1 MSTNKFSN
9 IRIGIRPVIDGRT
22 GGVREV
28 LEEQT
33 MKMAHSVASLIS
45 EHLRYPDGS
54 SVECILAD
62 SCIGGV
68 LEAKLADEKFCLAN
82 VGATISVTPSW
93 AYGSET
99 IDTNLLRPK
108 AIWGFN
114 GSERS
119 GAVYLAAA
127 LAAHNQKGLP
137 AFGIYGEDVQ
147 DKDVSSIP
155 ADVKQKLLQFARC
168 ALAVAEMKGKSYLSI
183 GSVSMG
189 IAGSIVNENFFEDYL
204 GMHNEYVDMS
214 EINRRI
220 QLGIYDKDEYNKA
233 LVWTKEYCKEGR
245 DFNEPGTQLSRE
257 KKDEVWRFVVKMTL
271 IMRDLM
277 IGNPKLAELGYTE
290 EALGHHAI
298 AAGFQGQRHWNDY
311 LPNGDFSEAILNSSF
326 DWNGLRQAFV
336 IATEND
342 SLNAVTMLFGKLLT
356 HTAQSFV
363 DIRTFWSP
371 ASVERVTGAK
381 LEGAASGGLIH
392 LKNSGSV
399 ALDSCGEQ
407 SVEGK
412 PGMKPFWDISENEM
426 LRCLSATT
434 WHPAHQGYFRGGGY
448 SSQLLSRGDMPITLS
463 RINLIKGLGPVLQIA
478 QGYTVELPESVHQQ
492 LDDRTDP
499 AWPTAWFA
507 PILTGKGAF
516 KDVYSVMN
524 NWGANHGAF
533 SYGHIGSDLITLAS
547 MLRIPVSMHNVP
559 DEQIFRPSAWASF
572 GIEEEYVGTDYRAC
586 ANYGALYSS
595 V

>member
-1 MSTNKFSN
+1 MPTLNN
-9 IRIGIRPVIDGRT
+9 IRIGIRPIIDGRT
-22 GGVREV
+22 GGVREA

-33 MKMAHSVASLIS
+33 LAMAHSVAALIR
-45 EHLRYPDGS
+45 ENLRYSNGS
-54 SVECILAD
+54 PVECVLAD
-62 SCIGGV
+62 GCIGGI
-68 LEAKLADEKFCLAN
+68 LEAKQADEKFRLAN
-82 VGATISVTPSW
+82 VGATISVTPCW

-99 IDTNLLRPK
+99 MDTDPFRPK

-137 AFGIYGEDVQ
+137 AFGIYGKEVQ
-147 DKDVSSIP
+147 DKDDRSIP
-155 ADVKQKLLQFARC
+155 RDVEQKLLQFARS
-168 ALAVAEMKGKSYLSI
+168 ALAAAEMRGKSYLAI

-189 IAGSIVNENFFEDYL
+189 IAGSIVNENFFESYL
-204 GMHNEYVDMS
+204 GMNNEYVDMS
-214 EINRRI
+214 EISRRI
-220 QLGIYDKDEYNKA
+220 QLGVYDRDEYEKA
-233 LVWTKEYCKEGR
+233 LEWTHKYCREGK
-245 DFNEPGTQLSRE
+245 DFNEPSMQLSRE
-257 KKDEVWRFVVKMTL
+257 KKDEVWRHIVKMTL

-277 IGNPKLAELGYTE
+277 IGNPRLAELGYPE

-326 DWNGLRQAFV
+326 DWNGIRPPFV
-336 IATEND
+336 VATEND

-363 DIRTFWSP
+363 DIRTYWSP
-371 ASVERVTGAK
+371 ESVENVSGYRLTGPA
-381 LEGAASGGLIH
+381 ENGIIH

-407 SVEGK
+407 SIDGI
-412 PGMKPFWDISENEM
+412 PGMKPFWDISEEEKH
-426 LRCLSATT
+426 RCLSATT
-434 WHPAHQGYFRGGGY
+434 WHPAHQGYFRGGGF
-448 SSQLLSRGDMPITLS
+448 SSHLVSRSGMPITLS

-478 QGYTVELPESVHQQ
+478 EGYTVELPEEVHRL

-499 AWPTAWFA
+499 AWPTAWFV
-507 PILTGKGAF
+507 PKLTGKGAF

-524 NWGANHGAF
+524 NWGANHGSF
-533 SYGHIGSDLITLAS
+533 SFGHIGSDLITLAS

-559 DEQIFRPSAWASF
+559 EDRIFRPSSWTAF
-572 GIEEEYVGTDYRAC
+572 GIEEDYVGTDYRAC
-586 ANYGALYSS
+586 AAYGPLYSKL
-595 V
+595 